1 MSYHLDGWYLAELGI
16 DLKIKA
22 NYSFTIKGV
31 IWYQGEANAG
41 RAYQYRKLFPALI
54 KGWRSDWS
62 NDFPFYFVQIAP
74 YHGQNPEIREAQL
87 LTYRNVSK
95 TGIVVITDAG
105 DSADI
110 HPRDKEIVGKRLALW
125 ALARDYGKKNI
136 IHSGPIYKSMKVEG
150 DKIRITFEFGEGL
163 MTKDVDVLKE
173 FTIAGTDRQFIPAQA
188 IIDGNTI
195 VVSAAAIKQPVAV
208 RFAWRNFMR
217 PNLYNRAGLPA
228 SPFRTDDWPGET
240 FGKK

>member
-1 MSYHLDGWYLAELGI
+1 
-16 DLKIKA
+16 
-22 NYSFTIKGV
+22 
-31 IWYQGEANAG
+31 
-41 RAYQYRKLFPALI
+41 
-54 KGWRSDWS
+54 
-62 NDFPFYFVQIAP
+62 
-74 YHGQNPEIREAQL
+74 
-87 LTYRNVSK
+87 
-95 TGIVVITDAG
+95 
-105 DSADI
+105 
-110 HPRDKEIVGKRLALW
+110 
-125 ALARDYGKKNI
+125 
-136 IHSGPIYKSMKVEG
+136 MKVEG